1 MRWWVVLISG
11 KRVLPRIIIIITENK
26 VTYGRFFVRFFLL
39 QSCSPKMNLKA
50 ILSILRQ
57 FLHIITYAF
66 TEIRIVMKKA
76 LKEFE
81 E

>member
-1 MRWWVVLISG
+1 
-11 KRVLPRIIIIITENK
+11 
-26 VTYGRFFVRFFLL
+26 
-39 QSCSPKMNLKA
+39 MNLKA